1 MPKNEKERFT
11 EEEIAILRK
20 LGQRIKKLRIS
31 KGYSN
36 YEHFANE
43 TGLSRTQYGKYE
55 VGDNLKF
62 LTLVKVLKALDIQL
76 SDFFTEGF
84 ND

>member
-1 MPKNEKERFT
+1 MPNGKEKFT
-11 EEEIAILRK
+11 REEVALLKK
-20 LGQRIKKLRIS
+20 LAKRIKNLRVS

-43 TGLSRTQYGKYE
+43 SGLSRTQYGKYE

-62 LTLVKVLKALDIQL
+62 LTLVKVLKALDIPL
-76 SDFFTEGF
+76 SEFFSEGF